1 MNNHIDHP
9 ALQTDLA
16 DDPID
21 ALLAGV
27 PLEMLPVQYN
37 LSQQDW
43 QALEMADRLANTDL
57 ASHSQIRGALKLYM
71 TQEIAAQQE
80 TYEAQARRKKKKRWN
95 ISPWLIIAAGIVM
108 MLMIGALIFLFIDSS
123 SPPAPVESAGRY
135 DAPPIAAGSDFYA
148 GESQY
153 GYPVYML
160 DGVVFGDLF
169 TLSQMIVKTD
179 DYGNSTNGIMLVF
192 DLAQP
197 VRSGRYS
204 IVLDKIYVESLDSHG
219 TESFRLIMPNEQ
231 RLTFAVEYDLFYDYS
246 QPSYFYRL
254 EIVDTET
261 SERLTLP
268 SGADFFELHPV
279 PASIEPASDTGSQAQ
294 PTVPP
299 PSTSEP

>member
-1 MNNHIDHP
+1 MNKHIDQP

-16 DDPID
+16 DNPID

-37 LSQQDW
+37 LSEQDW
-43 QALEMADRLANTDL
+43 QALEMADQLASTDL

-80 TYEAQARRKKKKRWN
+80 TYEAQARRKGKKRWSV
-95 ISPWLIIAAGIVM
+95 SPWLIITGVIIMLIVM
-108 MLMIGALIFLFIDSS
+108 VMIVFLIDS
-123 SPPAPVESAGRY
+123 
-135 DAPPIAAGSDFYA
+135 APPPDSFEYAGAPSIADDPDFYA

-153 GYPVYML
+153 GYPVYTL
-160 DGVVFGDLF
+160 DGIVFGDLF

-179 DYGNSTNGIMLVF
+179 DYGNSTDGIMLVF
-192 DLAQP
+192 NLARP

-204 IVLDKIYVESLDSHG
+204 IVLDKIYVETMDSHG
-219 TESFRLIMPNEQ
+219 AESFRLIMPNDQ
-231 RLTFAVEYDLFYDYS
+231 RLTFAVEYDLYYDYV

-268 SGADFFELHPV
+268 SGADFFELRPV
-279 PASIEPASDTGSQAQ
+279 PASIEPASDTGIVDEL
-294 PTVPP
+294 PTAAP
-299 PSTSEP
+299 PSVTPES